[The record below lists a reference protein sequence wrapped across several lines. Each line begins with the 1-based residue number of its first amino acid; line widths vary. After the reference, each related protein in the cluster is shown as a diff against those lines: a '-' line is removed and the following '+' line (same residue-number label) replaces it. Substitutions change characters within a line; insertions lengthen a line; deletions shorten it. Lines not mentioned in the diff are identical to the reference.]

1 MKFVIA
7 VGDGMADEYR
17 EDLGGK
23 SPVEFAKTPNMD
35 TIAAEGVCQMVN
47 LVPEG
52 YPPGSDIGNMSILG
66 YAPDQF
72 HTGRSPI
79 EAASL
84 GVELAPTEVS
94 FRANLVTLKEG
105 RMESYSG
112 GHIQTPDALEI
123 IKELSVLN
131 CDKYK
136 FHPGIQYRHLLVV
149 NDIDISD
156 TYTPP
161 HDLSGDLVADAMPT
175 HPVIK
180 EIMEKSAAILAN
192 SPTNKKRIA
201 NGDLPV
207 THIWPWG
214 EGTSPS
220 YPTLANRDGLTGAV
234 VSAVDL
240 VKGLGVLA
248 GMEVVEVEGA
258 TGYLD
263 TNYAGKIEATRE
275 ALKKH
280 DLIYLHIEAPDE
292 TSHEG
297 SLEKKIQAVE
307 DFDALVVGEV
317 LKMREEFGDIRI
329 MVLPDHRTYVSTK
342 THASG
347 PVPFAMSGPGVTV
360 DSGNS
365 YCERTATASGKIVET
380 GVKLFDHLVRSGF
393 SA

>member
-1 MKFVIA
+1 MKYVIA
-7 VGDGMADEYR
+7 VGDGMADER
-17 EDLGGK
+17 RADLGGK
-23 SPVEFAKTPNMD
+23 SPVEYAKTPNMD
-35 TIAAEGVCQMVN
+35 RIAEEGVCQLVN

-66 YAPDQF
+66 YAPDKY

-84 GVELAPTEVS
+84 GVELAPSEVS
-94 FRANLVTLKEG
+94 FRANLVTIEDGIMKD
-105 RMESYSG
+105 YSA
-112 GHIQTPDALEI
+112 GHIETEDAVKI
-123 IKELSVLN
+123 IQELSVLN

-136 FHPGIQYRHLLVV
+136 FHQGIQYRHLLVV
-149 NDIDISD
+149 DDIDISD

-161 HDLSGDLVADAMPT
+161 HDLSGDAVAAFLPT

-180 EIMEKSAAILAN
+180 EIMEKSAKILAT
-192 SPTNKKRIA
+192 SPTNAKRIA
-201 NGDLPV
+201 AGKLPV

-220 YPTLANRDGLTGAV
+220 YPTLQDRDNLTGAV

-248 GMEVVEVEGA
+248 GMEVIEVEGA

-263 TNYAGKIEATRE
+263 TNYAGKVEATRE
-275 ALKKH
+275 ALGKH
-280 DLIYLHIEAPDE
+280 DLVYLHIEAPDE

-297 SLEKKIQAVE
+297 ALEKKLQAVE
-307 DFDALVVGEV
+307 DFDKFVVGEV
-317 LKMREEFGDIRI
+317 LAMREEFGDIRV

-347 PVPFAMSGPGVTV
+347 PVPFAMSGPGVEPDT
-360 DSGNS
+360 GTS
-365 YCERTATASGKIVET
+365 YCEKTAEESGQTIKSGVVLFEHFVKI
-380 GVKLFDHLVRSGF
+380 GF

>member
-1 MKFVIA
+1 MKYVIA
-7 VGDGMADEYR
+7 VGDGMADER
-17 EDLGGK
+17 IESLGGK
-23 SPVEFAKTPNMD
+23 TPVEFAHTPHMD
-35 TIAAEGVCQMVN
+35 AIATEGVCQLVD

-66 YAPDQF
+66 YAPDKY

-94 FRANLVTLKEG
+94 FRANTVTLEDGK
-105 RMESYSG
+105 MKSYSA
-112 GHIQTPDALEI
+112 GHIETEDSVAI

-131 CDKYK
+131 CDKYR
-136 FHPGIQYRHLLVV
+136 FYPGIQYRHLLVV
-149 NDIDISD
+149 EDIDISD

-161 HDLSGDLVADAMPT
+161 HDLSGDSVEAHLPV
-175 HPVIK
+175 HPVVR
-180 EIMEKSAAILAN
+180 EIFEKSAEILAN
-192 SPTNKKRIA
+192 SPTNKKRLA
-201 NGDLPV
+201 AGKLPV

-220 YPTLANRDGLTGAV
+220 YPTLKERYGLTGAV
-234 VSAVDL
+234 ISAVDL

-248 GMEVVEVEGA
+248 KMEVVEVEGA

-263 TNYAGKIEATRE
+263 TNYAGKVEACRE
-275 ALKKH
+275 ALRKH
-280 DLIYLHIEAPDE
+280 DVVCVHVEAPDE

-307 DFDALVVGEV
+307 DFDKKIVGEI
-317 LKMREEFGDIRI
+317 LAMREEFGEIRI
-329 MVLPDHRTYVSTK
+329 MVLPDHRTYVRTK

-347 PVPFAMSGPGVTV
+347 PVPFAMSGPGVVADAGT
-360 DSGNS
+360 S
-365 YCERTATASGKIVET
+365 YCEKTAEASNKTVASGVA
-380 GVKLFDHLVRSGF
+380 LFDHLVKTGF
-393 SA
+393 PA